1 MIKLIPI
8 LFESLNEDFNIDGN
22 QLTIK
27 KPFDEIKSFDINGH
41 EVYALFGDVDYYDNR
56 ESILAI
62 KGKSD
67 TLELNGQSYMSFLSE
82 LRKRFYSIQKLRRS
96 DVLVS
101 IETSSNINDDIISV
115 IGKTSIKDG
124 FKKNDPQFK
133 IRGVEKSERLNL
145 KNVFNVGFDMS
156 PDQIICIVDDFIT
169 TGSSFRNAFE
179 ILPENVKSVG
189 VCLFRLKS

>member
-1 MIKLIPI
+1 MKLIDI
-8 LFESLNEDFNIDGN
+8 LYEEFNVDGN
-22 QLTIK
+22 QLKIE
-27 KPFDEIKSFDINGH
+27 KPFDDIKTFNINGRK
-41 EVYALFGDVDYYDNR
+41 VYALFGDVDYYENR

-62 KGKSD
+62 KGNSD
-67 TLELNGQSYMSFLSE
+67 KLELNGQSYMSFLSE

-124 FKKNDPQFK
+124 FKKNNPQFK
-133 IRGVEKSERLNL
+133 IRGIDKSERLNL
-145 KNVFNVGFDMS
+145 KNIFNLGFDLD
-156 PDQIICIVDDFIT
+156 PNQIVCVVDDFIT
-169 TGSSFRNAFE
+169 TGSSFRNVFE
-179 ILPENVKSVG
+179 ILPENVKSIG